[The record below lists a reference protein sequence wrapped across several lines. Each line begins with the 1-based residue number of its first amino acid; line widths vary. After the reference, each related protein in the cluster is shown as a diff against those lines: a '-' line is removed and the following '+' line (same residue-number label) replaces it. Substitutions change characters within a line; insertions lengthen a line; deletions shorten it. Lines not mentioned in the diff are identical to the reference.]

1 MRKKLKK
8 DDFVKVIA
16 PDTEKIKDWE
26 GGKGAFMYSTIGYS
40 GKIVFL
46 DDESVQLDNGWWYP
60 NFSVEK
66 IENEKETKIT
76 WDDVFKEFRT
86 TKNLGDFEISY
97 NDWLKENYVVP
108 KKIK

>member
-16 PDTEKIKDWE
+16 PDT
-26 GGKGAFMYSTIGYS
+26 
-40 GKIVFL
+40 
-46 DDESVQLDNGWWYP
+46 
-60 NFSVEK
+60 EK